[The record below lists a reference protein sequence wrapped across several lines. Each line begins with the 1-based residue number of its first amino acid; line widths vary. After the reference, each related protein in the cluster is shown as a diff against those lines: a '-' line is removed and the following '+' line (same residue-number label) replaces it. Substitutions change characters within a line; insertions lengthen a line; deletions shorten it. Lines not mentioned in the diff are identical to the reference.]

1 MALWG
6 APQAQDD
13 APDRAVRAAL
23 AMQEALVHLNAR
35 WLAAGRP
42 ALGVGIGINYGEV
55 FVGNIGSHRRLE
67 YTVLGDVVNVAARLC
82 AEAGAGEILVADG
95 VRAAT
100 SSGWQYDALAPMEL
114 RGREE
119 KVDVFR
125 VMSS

>member
-1 MALWG
+1 
-6 APQAQDD
+6 
-13 APDRAVRAAL
+13 
-23 AMQEALVHLNAR
+23 MQEALGHLNAR

-42 ALGVGIGINYGEV
+42 ALGVGIGINFGEV

-100 SSGWQYDALAPMEL
+100 YGGWHYEALAPMEL

-119 KVDVFR
+119 KVNVFR
-125 VMSS
+125 VAPS